1 MDSPLIVLRAPSAN
15 RVYTA
20 AAGPLARA
28 EAQWV
33 LGAHLGHP
41 VQVQERRLAGM
52 DALEVQPGAVPD
64 SADIATDQ
72 LVATLLGTLST
83 TYGVLE
89 AVPERDAG
97 PEEHGGPDAAG
108 AERPLLRPLPL
119 PDLRRH
125 PDDLETIQKYP
136 GKTNEQF
143 TALLVN
149 LAAALSQHRSRLLDG
164 TLTLLDPM
172 CGRGTTLN
180 RALRLGL
187 SPIGAEIDRKDVEA
201 YRTFLTSWLRTHRY
215 KHRIGSSRLTVSG
228 TVLGTRLSAELAASK
243 RAQQEGAAQ
252 SLTVYGCDTGHLA
265 EVLPGRSVDA
275 LVVDLPYG
283 VQHGSHSSGSLERS
297 PREVLRRAAPA
308 WRSVLRDGAGL
319 ALAINRRTLTHAEA
333 AEALAAAD
341 LRLISSDGAFRHR
354 VDQSIDRDVLLAV
367 PTSHPRLEEL
377 TALDTHQKRTSHE

>member
-1 MDSPLIVLRAPSAN
+1 MDSPLIVLRAASAN

-33 LGAHLGHP
+33 LGAHLGRP
-41 VQVQERRLAGM
+41 VEVRERRLAGM
-52 DALEVQPGAVPD
+52 DALEVHPGTVPD
-64 SADIATDQ
+64 SAGGATDQ

-83 TYGVLE
+83 TYGVLKTI
-89 AVPERDAG
+89 
-97 PEEHGGPDAAG
+97 PEEGGGPDAEA
-108 AERPLLRPLPL
+108 ADRPLLRPMPL

-149 LAAALSQHRSRLLDG
+149 LAAALSQHRGRLLDG

-201 YRTFLTSWLRTHRY
+201 YRTFLTTWLRTHRF

-243 RAQQEGAAQ
+243 RAQQEGAGQ

-297 PREVLRRAAPA
+297 PREVLLRAAPA

-319 ALAINRRTLTHAEA
+319 ALAFNRHTLTQAEA
-333 AEALAAAD
+333 ADALAAAD

-367 PTSHPRLEEL
+367 PTSHPQLEEL